1 MGGGAVDRRPGQG
14 GDREH
19 GRGFKIVEW
28 NIDWAY
34 SHPSFSITSVR
45 PLRSARVQTHRPA
58 DPDPGTGGL
67 LPAWAVMDS
76 RTNPYGMIKDVD
88 ALEGLYD
95 NFSGLIE
102 LAKNQLATRD
112 VEGFEYCQ
120 RQIRAQIE
128 AIKRAQTNE

>member
-1 MGGGAVDRRPGQG
+1 
-14 GDREH
+14 
-19 GRGFKIVEW
+19 
-28 NIDWAY
+28 
-34 SHPSFSITSVR
+34 
-45 PLRSARVQTHRPA
+45 
-58 DPDPGTGGL
+58 
-67 LPAWAVMDS
+67 MDS